1 MNLSSKVAIVSGG
14 SRGLGLAIV
23 QDLLASDYFVASFSR
38 RPTSATEA
46 LANDHPDRFC
56 FQSFDASDSAALVHF
71 VKGIHSKFG
80 RVDALVNNAGIAHD
94 RVLALATDEQIDQML
109 DINLKASIVLAREC
123 GRLMLTQQSGCIVN
137 ISSII
142 ANRGFSGLATY
153 AATKAGM
160 NGMTRSL
167 ARELGPRG
175 IRVNAVAPGYLETEM
190 SSGLDES
197 QQQQI
202 IRRTPL
208 GRLGQV
214 EDVVPLV
221 KFLLSEQ
228 SGYITG
234 QVFTVDGGS
243 SL

>member
-1 MNLSSKVAIVSGG
+1 MNQSPTVAIVSGG
-14 SRGLGLAIV
+14 SRGLGRAIV
-23 QDLLASDYFVASFSR
+23 NGLLEEGYHVASFSR
-38 RPTSATEA
+38 STSTDVNELEDQFAET
-46 LANDHPDRFC
+46 FW
-56 FQSFDASDSAALVHF
+56 FQQLDASNSQALVHF
-71 VKGIHSKFG
+71 VQDVHGRWG

-94 RVLALATDEQIDQML
+94 RVLALATDEQISQML
-109 DINLKASIVLAREC
+109 EINLQAAIVLAREC
-123 GRLMLTQQSGCIVN
+123 SRWMLTQQSGNIIN

-142 ANRGFSGLATY
+142 ADRGFSGLATY

-175 IRVNAVAPGYLETEM
+175 IRVNAIAPGYLTTDM
-190 SSGLDES
+190 SSGLNEA

-208 GRLGQV
+208 GRLGTV

-221 KFLLSEQ
+221 KFLLSPD
-228 SGYITG
+228 SNYITG
-234 QVFTVDGGS
+234 QVMTVDGGS